1 MVPVTTLSDFGAQE
15 NKICHYFLFYLP
27 WSDGTGCHDFS
38 FWMLNFKPAFSLSSF
53 TLIKKLFSSSSLSAI
68 RILSSAYMRL
78 LIFLPAVLIPTC
90 DSSSLEFHMMYSAY
104 KLNKQNEDLQPCH
117 TPSPI
122 LNQSVVPCPVL
133 TVVSWSGFRL
143 LRRQVRWSSIPISL
157 KIFQFVVIHTFK
169 GFSVVNEAKVV
180 VFLEFSWFLCDP
192 TSVGNL
198 ISSSY
203 AFSKPS
209 MYIQKFSVH
218 ILLKSLAWRILNKT
232 Y

>member
-1 MVPVTTLSDFGAQE
+1 MATLTILSDFGAQE

-68 RILSSAYMRL
+68 RILSSAYVRL

-122 LNQSVVPCPVL
+122 WNQSIVPCPVL
-133 TVVSWSGFRL
+133 TVASWHADSF
-143 LRRQVRWSSIPISL
+143 LRRQVRWSVISISL
-157 KIFQFVVIHTFK
+157 RIFHSLLLI
-169 GFSVVNEAKVV
+169 
-180 VFLEFSWFLCDP
+180 LEPNFW
-192 TSVGNL
+192 TR
-198 ISSSY
+198 Y
-203 AFSKPS
+203 
-209 MYIQKFSVH
+209 
-218 ILLKSLAWRILNKT
+218 LK
-232 Y
+232 